1 MGTPSKDR
9 QRDAATSYFSTND
22 TLLTES
28 KDTDENPF
36 SINLIQFTGLK
47 IIFRLELIKTSRQN
61 YFFSDVIHI
70 SIMSNLDKSHPPLP
84 LLSPSSPPPLPLLSP
99 SSPPS
104 PSPFY
109 KTRILTMLL
118 LYMRPRNSSWQEKWS
133 SGNTCKFVHTSI
145 TSVHGLTFIPTEI
158 VKVIKLRLACL
169 LTSEL
174 TSRIHMKQWF
184 DTMQDYINFVLT
196 ERKGY
201 TLEYWREV
209 VAVEK
214 PPKTN
219 ISQ

>member
-1 MGTPSKDR
+1 MK
-9 QRDAATSYFSTND
+9 
-22 TLLTES
+22 TLYNNEI
-28 KDTDENPF
+28 

-47 IIFRLELIKTSRQN
+47 IIFRLELIKMSRQN

-70 SIMSNLDKSHPPLP
+70 SITSNLDKSHPPLP
-84 LLSPSSPPPLPLLSP
+84 LLSPSSPPPP
-99 SSPPS
+99 PPS

-174 TSRIHMKQWF
+174 TSRIHMNQWF

-201 TLEYWREV
+201 TLEYWPEV
-209 VAVEK
+209 VAVRAERK
-214 PPKTN
+214 EVRRKTTKD
-219 ISQ
+219 QYFPVGLE

>member
-1 MGTPSKDR
+1 MQQLLILVRTTHYKLKVKIPMK
-9 QRDAATSYFSTND
+9 
-22 TLLTES
+22 TLYNNEI
-28 KDTDENPF
+28 

-47 IIFRLELIKTSRQN
+47 IIFRLELIKMSRQN

-70 SIMSNLDKSHPPLP
+70 SITSNLDKSHPPLP
-84 LLSPSSPPPLPLLSP
+84 LLSPS
-99 SSPPS
+99 PS

-118 LYMRPRNSSWQEKWS
+118 LYMRPRNSSWQEKWC

-145 TSVHGLTFIPTEI
+145 TSVHGLTFIPTEV

-174 TSRIHMKQWF
+174 TSRIHMNQWF

-201 TLEYWREV
+201 TSEYWPEV
-209 VAVEK
+209 VAVRAERK
-214 PPKTN
+214 EVRRKTTKDQYF
-219 ISQ
+219 SVGLE

>member
-1 MGTPSKDR
+1 MK
-9 QRDAATSYFSTND
+9 
-22 TLLTES
+22 TLYNNEI
-28 KDTDENPF
+28 

-47 IIFRLELIKTSRQN
+47 IIFRLELIKMSRQN

-70 SIMSNLDKSHPPLP
+70 SITSNLDKSHPPLP
-84 LLSPSSPPPLPLLSP
+84 LLSPS
-99 SSPPS
+99 PS

-118 LYMRPRNSSWQEKWS
+118 LYMRPRNSSWQEKWC

-145 TSVHGLTFIPTEI
+145 TSVHGLTFIPTEV

-174 TSRIHMKQWF
+174 TSRIHMNQWF

-201 TLEYWREV
+201 TSEYWPEV
-209 VAVEK
+209 VAVRAERK
-214 PPKTN
+214 EVRRKTTKDQYF
-219 ISQ
+219 SVGLE

>member
-1 MGTPSKDR
+1 MK
-9 QRDAATSYFSTND
+9 
-22 TLLTES
+22 TLYNNEI
-28 KDTDENPF
+28 

-47 IIFRLELIKTSRQN
+47 IIFRLELIKMSRQN

-70 SIMSNLDKSHPPLP
+70 SITSNLDKSHPPLP

-99 SSPPS
+99 SPS

-118 LYMRPRNSSWQEKWS
+118 LYMRPRNSSWQEKWC

-145 TSVHGLTFIPTEI
+145 TSVHGLTFIPTEV

-174 TSRIHMKQWF
+174 TSRIHMNQWF

-201 TLEYWREV
+201 TSEYWPEV
-209 VAVEK
+209 VAVRAERK
-214 PPKTN
+214 EVRRKTTKD
-219 ISQ
+219 Q

>member
-1 MGTPSKDR
+1 MQQLLILVRTTHYKLKVKIPMK
-9 QRDAATSYFSTND
+9 
-22 TLLTES
+22 TLYNNEI
-28 KDTDENPF
+28 

-47 IIFRLELIKTSRQN
+47 IIFRLELIKMSRQN

-70 SIMSNLDKSHPPLP
+70 SITSNLDKSHPPLP
-84 LLSPSSPPPLPLLSP
+84 LLSPS
-99 SSPPS
+99 PS

-118 LYMRPRNSSWQEKWS
+118 LYMRPRNSSWQEKWC

-145 TSVHGLTFIPTEI
+145 TSVHGLTFIPTEV

-174 TSRIHMKQWF
+174 TSRIHMNQWF

-201 TLEYWREV
+201 TSEYWPEV
-209 VAVEK
+209 VAVRAERK
-214 PPKTN
+214 EVRRKTTKD
-219 ISQ
+219 QYFPVGLE